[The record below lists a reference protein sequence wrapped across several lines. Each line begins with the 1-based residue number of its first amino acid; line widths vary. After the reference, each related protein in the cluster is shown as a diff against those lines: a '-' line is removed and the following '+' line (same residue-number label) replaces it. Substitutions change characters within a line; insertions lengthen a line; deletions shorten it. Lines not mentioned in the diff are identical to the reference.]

1 MADYRC
7 YNRRSM
13 AKRMA
18 AARSALVGGDDAENA
33 AASSRAG
40 LGARLIAYLIDSIF
54 LFGFTAVFAT
64 IAGLTVFV
72 SSDFG
77 EENPSD
83 GAFLALVII
92 LLASMPSWIL
102 LNLLLLRFRSQT
114 LGQYV
119 LGLGVTREDGEP
131 PTVRQLGLYFAALH
145 PLGFH
150 PIFAM
155 LWALIA
161 WESVV
166 LASST
171 VLFIGSIA
179 LALLCIAGPVASLLF
194 AAVDG
199 RHRGIHDRLAGLV
212 LIRLAHD

>member
-1 MADYRC
+1 M
-7 YNRRSM
+7 
-13 AKRMA
+13 
-18 AARSALVGGDDAENA
+18 GGDDAENA
-33 AASSRAG
+33 AESSRAG
-40 LGARLIAYLIDSIF
+40 LGVRLIAYLIDSIF

-72 SSDFG
+72 SSNFG
-77 EENPSD
+77 DENPSD

-92 LLASMPSWIL
+92 LLAAMPSWIA

-119 LGLGVTREDGEP
+119 LGLSVVREDGDP
-131 PTVRQLGLYFAALH
+131 AKIRQLCLYFAALH

-150 PIFAM
+150 PIFAI
-155 LWALIA
+155 LWALVA

-166 LASST
+166 LATST
-171 VLFIGSIA
+171 VLFIA
-179 LALLCIAGPVASLLF
+179 ALVLALLCIFGPLANLFF

-199 RHRGIHDRLAGLV
+199 RRRGVHDRLAGLV
-212 LIRLAHD
+212 LVRLTND